1 MKPGARAKD
10 YELAIQWLIDAG
22 LVYKISRVN
31 TLGLPLKIHEDISAF
46 KLYLLDCG
54 LLGAMSDTPP
64 ALLLLPNKENT
75 GKGDFTENFV
85 CCEMETLRDIPI
97 YYYSKDNSQLELDF
111 VIQVD
116 TQVVPVEVKAE
127 ENLQAKSLKVTLAN
141 NPGMRGLRFSMS
153 DYREQE
159 GITNVPLYGARDFI
173 SLLR

>member
-1 MKPGARAKD
+1 
-10 YELAIQWLIDAG
+10 
-22 LVYKISRVN
+22 
-31 TLGLPLKIHEDISAF
+31 
-46 KLYLLDCG
+46 
-54 LLGAMSDTPP
+54 
-64 ALLLLPNKENT
+64 
-75 GKGDFTENFV
+75 
-85 CCEMETLRDIPI
+85 METLRDIPI

-127 ENLQAKSLKVTLAN
+127 ENLQAKSLKFTLAN